1 MTREEKNQV
10 IEELQ
15 GILTEKKVIYLTDAS
30 NLNSADT
37 TRLRGECYKN
47 DIKMRVVKNTLLRI
61 AMDRVEDRDFSELYD
76 TMSGQTALM
85 VGEVGNAPAKLIKD
99 FRKTNDRPLLKG
111 AFVAESVFV
120 GDDQLVALSEL
131 KSKDELIGDIIGLLQ
146 SPMHNVMGALQSGGN
161 TISGLVKALSERK
174 D

>member
-120 GDDQLVALSEL
+120 GDDQLAALSEL
-131 KSKDELIGDIIGLLQ
+131 KSKDELIGEIIGLLQ

-161 TISGLVKALSERK
+161 TVSGLVKALSERK

>member
-15 GILTEKKVIYLTDAS
+15 SILTEKKVIYLTDAS

-37 TRLRGECYKN
+37 TRLRGECYKK
-47 DIKMRVVKNTLLRI
+47 DITMRVVKNTLLRT

-120 GDDQLVALSEL
+120 GDDQLTALSEL

>member
-37 TRLRGECYKN
+37 TRLRGECYKK
-47 DIKMRVVKNTLLRI
+47 DVKMRVVKNTLLRI
-61 AMDRVEDRDFSELYD
+61 AMDRVENRDFSELYD
-76 TMSGQTALM
+76 VMAGQTALM
-85 VGEVGNAPAKLIKD
+85 VGEVGNVPAKLIKE
-99 FRKTNDRPLLKG
+99 FRKSNDRPLLKG

-120 GDDQLVALSEL
+120 GDDQLTALSEL

-146 SPMHNVMGALQSGGN
+146 SPMSNVMGALQSGGN
-161 TISGLVKALSERK
+161 TVSGLVKALSERK
-174 D
+174 E

>member
-161 TISGLVKALSERK
+161 TVSGLVKALSERK

>member
-37 TRLRGECYKN
+37 TRLRGECYKK

-76 TMSGQTALM
+76 VMSGQTALM
-85 VGEVGNAPAKLIKD
+85 VGEVGNMPAKLIKE
-99 FRKTNDRPLLKG
+99 FRRSNDRPLLKG

-120 GDDQLVALSEL
+120 GDDQLTALSEL

-146 SPMHNVMGALQSGGN
+146 SPMSNVLGALQSGGN
-161 TISGLVKALSERK
+161 TVSGLVKALSERK
-174 D
+174 E

>member
-15 GILTEKKVIYLTDAS
+15 GILTEKKVIYLADAS

-37 TRLRGECYKN
+37 TRLRGECYKK
-47 DIKMRVVKNTLLRI
+47 DVKMRVVKNTLLRI
-61 AMDRVEDRDFSELYD
+61 AMDRVENRDFSELYD
-76 TMSGQTALM
+76 VMAGQTALM
-85 VGEVGNAPAKLIKD
+85 VGEVGNVPAKLIKE
-99 FRKTNDRPLLKG
+99 FRKSNDRPLLKG

-120 GDDQLVALSEL
+120 GDDQLTALSEL

-146 SPMHNVMGALQSGGN
+146 SPMSNVMGALQSGGN
-161 TISGLVKALSERK
+161 TVSGLVKALSERK
-174 D
+174 E

>member
-1 MTREEKNQV
+1 MTREEKNHV

>member
-15 GILTEKKVIYLTDAS
+15 SILTEKKVIYLTDAS

-37 TRLRGECYKN
+37 TRLRGECYKK
-47 DIKMRVVKNTLLRI
+47 DITMRVVKNTLLRT

-99 FRKTNDRPLLKG
+99 FRRTNDRPLLKG

-120 GDDQLVALSEL
+120 GDDQLTALSEL

>member
-37 TRLRGECYKN
+37 TRLRGECYKK

-76 TMSGQTALM
+76 VMSGQTALM
-85 VGEVGNAPAKLIKD
+85 VGEVGNMPAKLIKEL
-99 FRKTNDRPLLKG
+99 RRSNDRPLLKG

-120 GDDQLVALSEL
+120 GDDQLTALSEL

-146 SPMHNVMGALQSGGN
+146 SPMSNVLGALQSGGN
-161 TISGLVKALSERK
+161 TVSGLVKALSERK
-174 D
+174 E